1 MVTYSYYYH
10 TLEGGLGSHVSVFVY
25 NTVLTILKR
34 RCRGNSPFER
44 YIICREEIE
53 IETKSPILFFVT
65 LIVMFLEV
73 AYMYIGK
80 YEHCYH
86 TNGIH
91 EYSYIVY
98 HTNGNYEHPYIVT
111 ITMVTMTS
119 LHYYHKNIN
128 YDHGLVDVSSILLSI
143 MVITLIKYFQTV
155 IQAKLQRK

>member
-91 EYSYIVY
+91 SYIVY

-111 ITMVTMTS
+111 ITMVTMT
-119 LHYYHKNIN
+119 
-128 YDHGLVDVSSILLSI
+128 ILAMLP
-143 MVITLIKYFQTV
+143 
-155 IQAKLQRK
+155 